1 MCGRFVLHHNIIELQ
16 DSIMFTPDV
25 DTINPKFNIAPTTPV
40 SAIVHCPDE
49 HNKKLEIFQWGLVP
63 SWAKDT
69 SWSAKMINARS
80 ETINEKPSFRSAFKR
95 RRCLIPASGYYEWKL
110 EKNVRVPYYVHLKSK
125 QPMIFAGL
133 WDIWFDPDGGELHSC
148 TIATVTASPQ
158 LAKLHNRM
166 PVILPKTTYE
176 KWLITEEKRAVSLL
190 DYLVPYD
197 SGDIEFYPVSKEVN
211 KADWNDRR
219 AIEPV

>member
-1 MCGRFVLHHNIIELQ
+1 
-16 DSIMFTPDV
+16 
-25 DTINPKFNIAPTTPV
+25 
-40 SAIVHCPDE
+40 
-49 HNKKLEIFQWGLVP
+49 
-63 SWAKDT
+63 
-69 SWSAKMINARS
+69 
-80 ETINEKPSFRSAFKR
+80 
-95 RRCLIPASGYYEWKL
+95 
-110 EKNVRVPYYVHLKSK
+110 
-125 QPMIFAGL
+125 MIFAGL

-148 TIATVTASPQ
+148 TIATVTASQQ